1 MSDAALSSDLV
12 RLCSAGEV
20 EVGGMRK
27 IDICGHPPLAVY
39 NVAGHFYVTEDTCTH
54 GQSSLAEDGTLD
66 GFTIECSFHYGSF
79 DIRTGKVIASPCRD
93 PIKTYKTIVKDGA
106 ILADLTSA
114 A

>member
-1 MSDAALSSDLV
+1 MSEAALTSDLV

-20 EVGGMRK
+20 EAGGMRK
-27 IDICGHPPLAVY
+27 VDVPGHAPLAIY
-39 NVAGHFYVTEDTCTH
+39 NIDGQFYVTEDTCTH

-79 DIRTGKVIASPCRD
+79 DVRTGKVIASPCRD
-93 PIKTYKTIVKDGA
+93 PIKTYTVVIKDGA
-106 ILADLTSA
+106 VFADLTSA